1 MMNYDVTQE
10 ELSGFGITGPLNQT
24 NAQDTYWDKQSG
36 MLVEMSYVMQTR
48 SEQVNAD
55 LSVDVVLVDSAVST
69 IPEYPTIVLVLA
81 ALAVSIVAVIKLRLI
96 KKH

>member
-1 MMNYDVTQE
+1 
-10 ELSGFGITGPLNQT
+10 
-24 NAQDTYWDKQSG
+24 
-36 MLVEMSYVMQTR
+36 MQTR

-55 LSVDVVLVDSAVST
+55 LSVDVVLVDSTVST

-81 ALAVSIVAVIKLRLI
+81 ALAVSTVAVIKLRLI